1 MKNISFLILSLLL
14 LGCVIPGWVHAD
26 DEFTPSAYTP
36 ISKGD
41 AMLIR
46 IENVGGGI
54 PEYREIVDSDGNIK
68 LPFIGLLSAV
78 GKTTTDLATEIATT
92 YDTTNLSTNTK
103 VHLTVVTRFDPPPER
118 KTLIRAEDPRQLV
131 PAPPPPTNTTP

>member
-1 MKNISFLILSLLL
+1 MKRTSLTILALLL
-14 LGCVIPGWVHAD
+14 WLCTFPEAARSD

-46 IENVGGGI
+46 IEHVGGGI

-78 GKTTTDLATEIATT
+78 GKTTANLATEMATT
-92 YDTTNLSTNTK
+92 YDNANLSTNAK
-103 VHLTVVTRFDPPPER
+103 VHLTIVTHFDPPPER
-118 KTLIRAEDPRQLV
+118 ESLIRAEDPRQLV
-131 PAPPPPTNTTP
+131 PAPTPPKNDK